1 MDKAAKQYLD
11 IIKNISSQLDDFR
24 QKMPDT
30 FESIPVMI
38 LPQDM
43 KNDVDD
49 PTEMVQQLVILYQT
63 SVADKE
69 ALGVKVDDL
78 QNRNALLSAQVKIK
92 DEWYRTADQ
101 RLKASEAELCKL
113 QKEPDEKV
121 KEMEIQVNEHIK
133 LVSAIT
139 NSEAES
145 TPTMQEEIHNLKM
158 KLELANAEK
167 RTLEQEQETTTVVM
181 NKLTDE
187 IEQLLTFKVQAQ
199 SKIAT
204 TEQQKYQLQELR
216 EENIKL
222 YQRLK
227 NTTGNVDMQQN
238 TENIGYGEHEKQVS
252 KVLQD
257 ESSRLQQDL
266 SLKSSEMLRLK
277 DENEELIA
285 KLKTN
290 NENEQSY
297 KDEQQNLI
305 GKLEKSEAENNR
317 LEQELAS
324 ITAVMTELTN
334 ENETLL
340 LIKQKIDLVKQWM
353 AKHGNAQLLRLQDNI
368 ITYDLHT
375 PSEMEI

>member
-1 MDKAAKQYLD
+1 
-11 IIKNISSQLDDFR
+11 
-24 QKMPDT
+24 MPDT
-30 FESIPVMI
+30 FESILVMV

-78 QNRNALLSAQVKIK
+78 QNENEQLSAQMKIK
-92 DEWYRTADQ
+92 DEWYRTTDQ
-101 RLKASEAELCKL
+101 RLKASEAELNKL
-113 QKEPDEKV
+113 QKEPDEKA
-121 KEMEIQVNEHIK
+121 KEMEIQVNEHMP

-145 TPTMQEEIHNLKM
+145 IPTIQEEIHNLKM

-167 RTLEQEQETTTVVM
+167 RTLEQEQETGMIVV
-181 NKLTDE
+181 NKLTDD
-187 IEQLLTFKVQAQ
+187 IKQLLTFKVQAQ

-204 TEQQKYQLQELR
+204 TEQQNCQLQELR
-216 EENIKL
+216 AENIKL
-222 YQRLK
+222 HQRLI
-227 NTTGNVDMQQN
+227 NTTGNVDMQKR
-238 TENIGYGEHEKQVS
+238 TEIIGYGEHEKQVS
-252 KVLQD
+252 NVLQD
-257 ESSRLQQDL
+257 ESPRLQQDL
-266 SLKSSEMLRLK
+266 ILQSSEMVILK
-277 DENEELIA
+277 DKNEELIA
-285 KLKTN
+285 KLKTS
-290 NENEQSY
+290 NENEKSK
-297 KDEQQNLI
+297 KDELLNLI

-340 LIKQKIDLVKQWM
+340 LIKQKMDLVKQWM
-353 AKHGNAQLLRLQDNI
+353 AKHGNAQLFGLQDNNI
-368 ITYDLHT
+368 ITYYKIYT
-375 PSEMEI
+375 PAEMEI